1 MLPVL
6 SLLLLSQCNNFQ
18 WFNLQQFLV
27 RASSTFHMAEI
38 IPLKPIW
45 AVINSADNEIFELL
59 CLCDVTIILELLKCK
74 VDGSPGKFSLLGEV
88 DFPIVI

>member
-6 SLLLLSQCNNFQ
+6 SLLLLSQCKNFQ

-27 RASSTFHMAEI
+27 RASSTFHMAKI

-45 AVINSADNEIFELL
+45 AVINSADNE
-59 CLCDVTIILELLKCK
+59 TIILELLKCK